1 MNQYYAIEKT
11 TQKIAYQSASL
22 FLLKDIIKY
31 DKKNIDDFLITEEI
45 NMKYLSRIVYVDG
58 ECVYNNKDF
67 WTKEAPTILEEF
79 EEHEALDFMGRP
91 VDKVR
96 FETEF
101 NSNSSRISNIDGVAG
116 EVDYNITVGNEF
128 ISLFREECIFTD
140 FQTITP
146 LDIAQKLLTVIALV
160 QTGSFR
166 EAKMVLKTVEP
177 DAFLTT
183 ARLQK
188 YEDMLDAADAITYA
202 TAEDFFYTA
211 ADITEEQLEETK
223 EYLTR
228 VFTTTQ
234 SLAADGMQ
242 KEHTFYYAALHDKD
256 DAKRLQATDKLIL
269 VIRHAERD
277 DSNTSD
283 TGDINSTGVS
293 RATSIGTKLR
303 DGATPSSSESTN
315 TIDIPTNDAHYFSTN
330 ITRTM
335 HTAQAIAAARGDTD
349 SSASDYSGITIKQEL
364 LDGYRFLKQKP
375 SSSTT
380 ALLKKYCYH
389 QDELTQEELETNIGV
404 STVEEA
410 HAKLLSDTEK
420 FVNEIIAEADKRLN
434 IFVTHDYFIGP
445 LVTGIT
451 NYGLSTENNS
461 PWVNWCSG
469 IAIIVHDDNT
479 YDTFAVKC
487 S

>member
-1 MNQYYAIEKT
+1 MHYAVNKETNLVKYSADNLYLLQHVFDLYKDDIHNY
-11 TQKIAYQSASL
+11 KIL
-22 FLLKDIIKY
+22 
-31 DKKNIDDFLITEEI
+31 EESGMRI
-45 NMKYLSRIVYVDG
+45 VSRIVYVDD
-58 ECVYNNKDF
+58 ECIYNSKSF
-67 WTKEAPTILEEF
+67 WLSDKPAQILENYSK
-79 EEHEALDFMGRP
+79 HEVIDFLGKP
-91 VDKVR
+91 VDELR
-96 FETEF
+96 FKIEKD
-101 NSNSSRISNIDGVAG
+101 NNQSRLAAIEDRAG
-116 EVDYNITVGNEF
+116 EVCYNIEVGNEM
-128 ISLFREECIFTD
+128 IALFKEECILTD
-140 FQTITP
+140 FQGITP
-146 LDIAQKLLTVIALV
+146 LELAAKLGNIFPLIL
-160 QTGSFR
+160 TGSFR
-166 EAKMVLKTVEP
+166 EAKTL
-177 DAFLTT
+177 FLALETDPFIT
-183 ARLQK
+183 EERKQK
-188 YEDMLDAADAITYA
+188 YIDMLDAADSIEYA
-202 TAEDFFYTA
+202 DSSEYLFTAE
-211 ADITEEQLEETK
+211 EEKKIEDTLERF
-223 EYLTR
+223 TR
-228 VFTTTQ
+228 VYTTSQ
-234 SLAADGMQ
+234 SVAANGMQ

-256 DAKRLQATDKLIL
+256 NDIRLQATDKLIF

-315 TIDIPTNDAHYFSTN
+315 TVDIPTNDAHYFSTN

-451 NYGLSTENNS
+451 NYGLSTESNS

-469 IAIIVHDDNT
+469 IAIIVHEDKT